1 MTGMQRSPSRN
12 AAVASNAVRLFLAA
26 ALLALAAAGCGD
38 DAMATEDAG
47 PRTDGGETDS
57 GMDGSDAGNGS
68 GGPTREALVNHA
80 LWQVVEA
87 SEDPFEDRPAQ
98 VSCPDGSFGSE
109 RFGGRPTFYVDS
121 ELCEYMTASQPS
133 RAPISAGDE
142 VDVEFKHF
150 ELTAPGEDGAEAHLA
165 FMLGDT
171 LIAERTVPIP
181 AADKAY
187 RVTWTAPEDV
197 EEGTPI
203 YFHAHNHGQNE
214 YSVLS
219 IEVVSGS

>member
-1 MTGMQRSPSRN
+1 MIETQRSLPGP
-12 AAVASNAVRLFLAA
+12 AAAESNAVRLFMAA
-26 ALLALAAAGCGD
+26 ALLALAAGCGD
-38 DAMATEDAG
+38 DSMGTQDAG
-47 PRTDGGETDS
+47 SRMDGGEPDS
-57 GMDGSDAGNGS
+57 GMGAGPDADD
-68 GGPTREALVNHA
+68 GPTREALVNHA
-80 LWQVVEA
+80 LWQAVEA
-87 SEDPFEDRPAQ
+87 SEDPFEDRPDQ
-98 VSCPDGSFGSE
+98 VTCPDAGYGSE
-109 RFGGRPTFYVDS
+109 LFGGKPTFYVDS
-121 ELCEYMTASQPS
+121 ELCQYITASQAS

-142 VDVEFKHF
+142 VEVAFKHF
-150 ELTAPGEDGAEAHLA
+150 QLTAAGEEGAEAHLA

-171 LIAERTVPIP
+171 LIAERTVSIP

-187 RVTWTAPEDV
+187 RVTWTATEDV